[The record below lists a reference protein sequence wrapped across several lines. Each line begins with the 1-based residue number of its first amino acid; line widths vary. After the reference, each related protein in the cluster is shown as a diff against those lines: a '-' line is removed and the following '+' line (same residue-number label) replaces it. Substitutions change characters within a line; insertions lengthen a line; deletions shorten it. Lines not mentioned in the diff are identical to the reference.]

1 MTSLPVSYTHLDV
14 YKRQVLDNAQKV
26 LGIEIAAAAQAIWL
40 RQEMGETSQ
49 EVIKFINEVVS
60 DNSSQINPPAA
71 DGSSEVNDLLNKL
84 EEQVC
89 YGQMTAEDA
98 GQQLFTEGSKIMESK
113 KN

>member
-1 MTSLPVSYTHLDV
+1 MEPAL
-14 YKRQVLDNAQKV
+14 
-26 LGIEIAAAAQAIWL
+26 
-40 RQEMGETSQ
+40 Q

-60 DNSSQINPPAA
+60 DNSSPDNPPAA

-98 GQQLFTEGSKIMESK
+98 GQQLIPRGVDYGVKRKISKLK
-113 KN
+113 RAAVVG

>member
-1 MTSLPVSYTHLDV
+1 MD
-14 YKRQVLDNAQKV
+14 
-26 LGIEIAAAAQAIWL
+26 
-40 RQEMGETSQ
+40 ETSQ

-60 DNSSQINPPAA
+60 ENSSQINPPSA

-84 EEQVC
+84 EESVC
-89 YGQMTAEDA
+89 YGQMTAEDS